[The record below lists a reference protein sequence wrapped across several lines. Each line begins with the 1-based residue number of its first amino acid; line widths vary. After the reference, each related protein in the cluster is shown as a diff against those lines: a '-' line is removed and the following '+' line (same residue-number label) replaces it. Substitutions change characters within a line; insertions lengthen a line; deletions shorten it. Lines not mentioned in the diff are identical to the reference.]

1 MTSPVV
7 AVNVA
12 TVRDFTRSLREMTGG
27 FADRVLRA
35 AGLSAA
41 NVTAANGEQALQLLR
56 SRPAELPSAVVAA
69 AIVQAFAKLAAVSNV
84 VLNIATLAERL
95 DSEPLSFRA
104 LNLMAS
110 LGRVVGYV
118 DSTLRRIEG
127 LEAAAG
133 MRGLGEISDWLRFSA
148 VVALF
153 SGLGVVAGA
162 VLLVFADMVDKI
174 DGLGS
179 EAAEAAQAACEAQA
193 RATGRRCTPEEYAAF
208 FSDERTR
215 ERQDSLTNKMADAA
229 ARAAE
234 AAGKAA
240 GEAVG
245 GALFW
250 LLVIG
255 GVGVGLYFA
264 APLLSEK
271 AAETTTRY
279 STARARARGGA

>member
-1 MTSPVV
+1 MTSPLV
-7 AVNVA
+7 ATNVALARA
-12 TVRDFTRSLREMTGG
+12 TVRVLRDQIGG

-35 AGLSAA
+35 AGLTAA
-41 NVTAANGEQALQLLR
+41 NVTAANGEQALRLLR
-56 SRPAELPSAVVAA
+56 SRPTELPKAVVAA
-69 AIVQAFAKLAAVSNV
+69 AVVQAFAKLAAVSNV
-84 VLNIATLAERL
+84 VLNIATLSERL
-95 DSEPLSFRA
+95 DSQPLSFRA
-104 LNLMAS
+104 LDLMNA
-110 LGRVVGYV
+110 LTRVVAYV
-118 DSTLRRIEG
+118 DGALRRIEG
-127 LEAAAG
+127 LEAAVG

-162 VLLVFADMVDKI
+162 VLLVFAEMVDKI

-208 FSDERTR
+208 FRDERTR
-215 ERQDSLTNKMADAA
+215 ERQDSLTNKMGDAA
-229 ARAAE
+229 AGVGRAV
-234 AAGKAA
+234 

-255 GVGVGLYFA
+255 GVGAALYFA
-264 APLLSEK
+264 APAL
-271 AAETTTRY
+271 AERGAQ
-279 STARARARGGA
+279 SARRLRA

>member
-12 TVRDFTRSLREMTGG
+12 TVRNFTRTLRGMIGG

-41 NVTAANGEQALQLLR
+41 NITAANGEQALQLLR
-56 SRPAELPSAVVAA
+56 SRPMELPKAVVAA

-95 DSEPLSFRA
+95 DSAPLSFRA
-104 LNLMAS
+104 LDLMAALS
-110 LGRVVGYV
+110 RVVGYV

-153 SGLGVVAGA
+153 SGIGVVAGA

-179 EAAEAAQAACEAQA
+179 EAAAAAQAACEAQA
-193 RATGRRCTPEEYAAF
+193 RATGRQCTPAEYRKF
-208 FSDERTR
+208 FEDERTR
-215 ERQDSLTNKMADAA
+215 EREDSLSGKVGGAFADII
-229 ARAAE
+229 R
-234 AAGKAA
+234 
-240 GEAVG
+240 AVG

-255 GVGVGLYFA
+255 GVGAALYFA
-264 APLLSEK
+264 AP
-271 AAETTTRY
+271 AIAE
-279 STARARARGGA
+279 RGAQTVRRIRS